1 MLGPPAPP
9 KVPAFPTPRTA
20 ISVRELPEGDA
31 WLYEVKRDGSPD
43 SATMTDSRMRSSG
56 VAGVVKLDSTSLP
69 DGPVSAQLR
78 PEARIGRNPLK
89 LTLARACDLSLHPAG
104 LSAARSLGTAP
115 RRTRDDGLAWRRPA
129 RRSLSHRRRG
139 GPVWAPRVLRP
150 WEEERR
156 CLWHSP
162 RGAER
167 SRQRNSRDDAN
178 AARNH

>member
-20 ISVRELPEGDA
+20 ISVRELPEGDE

-104 LSAARSLGTAP
+104 LS
-115 RRTRDDGLAWRRPA
+115 RRTEPWHGSPSHA
-129 RRSLSHRRRG
+129 RRRSRL
-139 GPVWAPRVLRP
+139 APAS
-150 WEEERR
+150 EEELVAPQKGWTRVGPSRAKALGGGAQMPVAFAPGRR
-156 CLWHSP
+156 T
-162 RGAER
+162 
-167 SRQRNSRDDAN
+167 
-178 AARNH
+178 